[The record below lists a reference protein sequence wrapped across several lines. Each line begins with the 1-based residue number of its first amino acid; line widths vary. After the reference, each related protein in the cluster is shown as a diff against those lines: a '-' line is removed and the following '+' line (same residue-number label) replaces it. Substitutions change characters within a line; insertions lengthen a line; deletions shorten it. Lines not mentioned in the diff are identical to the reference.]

1 LSFFFCQI
9 KWGLFEDESNIEGRV
24 NKDIQFL
31 IILFEA
37 LNPIISENL
46 QFELPHL
53 MTQ

>member
-37 LNPIISENL
+37 LNPFISENL
-46 QFELPHL
+46 QLELPHL
-53 MTQ
+53 MTH